1 MAEDSAADD
10 NDDDDDDDGDHDPS
24 SGRLAAGC
32 SRPRNSLVRSGPPT
46 ARGERRLGGITVSII
61 TVSIITATGFA
72 SATTAS
78 TAAPAAD

>member
-10 NDDDDDDDGDHDPS
+10 NDDDDDDDDDGDHDPS

-61 TVSIITATGFA
+61 TVSIITAT
-72 SATTAS
+72 TAS

>member
-10 NDDDDDDDGDHDPS
+10 NDDDDDDGDHDPS

-61 TVSIITATGFA
+61 TGFA